1 MAALQGEDKK
11 RADEI
16 EAEEKK
22 GADEMQMTQTEAA
35 KEQSRNSLPTP
46 ALRN

>member
-1 MAALQGEDKK
+1 MAALQAEDKK

-22 GADEMQMTQTEAA
+22 RADEMRMT
-35 KEQSRNSLPTP
+35 
-46 ALRN
+46 